1 MKSYF
6 KSIPFAAIGLFVSQY
21 AHAAGVNFHFLVNSS
36 GTQIYPCDAG
46 LYDPNADL
54 GESWLS
60 ANYAAYDGNKVTSP
74 AAWSSLYLP
83 ANLTA
88 NVPPSALNPFK
99 TVALNAPGIAAADTS
114 VGTTKFATVLRD
126 ATSTSSSIDPNE
138 LTFNLGSQKYGAK
151 YFVDF
156 CFRDSYIAWI
166 PSATTYRYEIKDAV
180 TTKNIASSG
189 EFYWKNS
196 AVSVEGKIVCDSDLA
211 NIKESVVS
219 DLDGITGAFS
229 ASTSAFDLSLKAD
242 GATQKVFETADP
254 TVPYALT
261 VNSSSKKCIIRYI
274 FSENAT
280 TFRHNDLKTAEF
292 AIELNVKRKY

>member
-60 ANYAAYDGNKVTSP
+60 ANYAEYDGNKVTSTT
-74 AAWSSLYLP
+74 AWSSLYLE

-88 NVPPSALNPFK
+88 NTTDEFK
-99 TVALNAPGIAAADTS
+99 TVALNLPGITAADTS

-126 ATSTSSSIDPNE
+126 ATSPLSSGGLNPDE

-156 CFRDSYIAWI
+156 CFRDSRIAWI
-166 PSATTYRYEIKDAV
+166 PTVDDNDTHTYEVRDSI
-180 TTKNIASSG
+180 TTKNIAAEG
-189 EFYWKNS
+189 EFYWNNS
-196 AVSVEGKIVCDSDLA
+196 SLSVIGKIVCDNDLD
-211 NIKESVVS
+211 NIKETVVTN
-219 DLDGITGAFS
+219 LDGISGDYV
-229 ASTSAFDLSLKAD
+229 STTDAFDLSSKAN
-242 GATQKVFETADP
+242 GATQKVFDTSDPFDLYTVDAD
-254 TVPYALT
+254 
-261 VNSSSKKCIIRYI
+261 SKNCIIRYI

-280 TFRHNDLKTAEF
+280 TFRRNDLKTAEF